1 MSSTTAVKPTFTAP
15 EVAQNTNYTIKLV
28 VNDGTANSSESTV
41 VVTVNH
47 VNKVPV
53 ANAGSAQTVNE
64 GSLVTLDGS
73 GSNDG
78 DSQPL
83 TYVWTAPAGIT
94 LSSASSAKPTFTAPE
109 VDGSTSYEF
118 KLVVND
124 GNANSSESN
133 VFVLVDNVNK
143 VPVANAG
150 SAQTVNEG
158 SVVTLDASGST
169 DGDSDAL
176 TYSWIVPGSITLSS
190 TSAVKPTFTA
200 PEVDQNTNFTIKLVV
215 NDGTANSSE
224 STVVVGVNHVNK
236 VPVANAG
243 SAQTVNEGSLVT
255 LDASGSSDP
264 DPDILTYIWTA
275 PAGITLSSASSAKP
289 TFTAPEVDG
298 STSYEFKL
306 VVNDG
311 NANSSESNVFVLVN
325 NVIKPSGDIIITG
338 VTNKTSSAPM
348 SFNFKTSIGVKY
360 EIGASDDLKKWST
373 IQTINGTGQEARFTD
388 NRKTKFEKQYYR
400 IKVSN

>member
-1 MSSTTAVKPTFTAP
+1 M
-15 EVAQNTNYTIKLV
+15 
-28 VNDGTANSSESTV
+28 
-41 VVTVNH
+41 
-47 VNKVPV
+47 
-53 ANAGSAQTVNE
+53 
-64 GSLVTLDGS
+64 
-73 GSNDG
+73 
-78 DSQPL
+78 
-83 TYVWTAPAGIT
+83 
-94 LSSASSAKPTFTAPE
+94 
-109 VDGSTSYEF
+109 
-118 KLVVND
+118 
-124 GNANSSESN
+124 
-133 VFVLVDNVNK
+133 VDNVNK

-150 SAQTVNEG
+150 CAQTVNEG
-158 SVVTLDASGST
+158 SFVTLDGSGSS

-190 TSAVKPTFTA
+190 ATSVKPTFTA

-215 NDGTANSSE
+215 NDGTENSIE

-236 VPVANAG
+236 APVANAG

-264 DPDILTYIWTA
+264 DPDTLTYVWTA
-275 PAGITLSSASSAKP
+275 PAGITLSSTTAANP

-311 NANSSESNVFVLVN
+311 IANSSESNVFVLVD

-338 VTNKTSSAPM
+338 VLNKTSRASM

-360 EIGASDDLKKWST
+360 EIEASDNLKKWST
-373 IQTINGTGQEARFTD
+373 IQTINGTGQDAKFTD
-388 NRKTKFEKQYYR
+388 NRKAKFEKQYYR